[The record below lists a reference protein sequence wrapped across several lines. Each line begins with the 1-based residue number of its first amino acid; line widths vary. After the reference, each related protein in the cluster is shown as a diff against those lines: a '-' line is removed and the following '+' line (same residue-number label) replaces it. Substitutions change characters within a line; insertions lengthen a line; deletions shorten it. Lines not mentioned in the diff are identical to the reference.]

1 MKLTIQQQT
10 NILRGRERLQYA
22 AEYAEWTWYRS
33 GGSEVGTWYSDRWPE
48 LSFNSIK

>member
-10 NILRGRERLQYA
+10 NILKGRQSIQYV

-33 GGSEVGTWYSDRWPE
+33 GGSDVGSWCSNRWPR
-48 LSFNSIK
+48 IKD